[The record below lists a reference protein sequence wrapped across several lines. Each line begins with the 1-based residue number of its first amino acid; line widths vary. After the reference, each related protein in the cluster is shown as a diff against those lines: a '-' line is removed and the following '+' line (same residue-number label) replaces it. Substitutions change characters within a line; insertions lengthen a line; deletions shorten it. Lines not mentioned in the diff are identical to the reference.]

1 MVKEVNIIRV
11 QIQQTDTKILQ
22 IEDKVELLKE
32 FELNT
37 N

>member
-1 MVKEVNIIRV
+1 MVKEVNIIRI